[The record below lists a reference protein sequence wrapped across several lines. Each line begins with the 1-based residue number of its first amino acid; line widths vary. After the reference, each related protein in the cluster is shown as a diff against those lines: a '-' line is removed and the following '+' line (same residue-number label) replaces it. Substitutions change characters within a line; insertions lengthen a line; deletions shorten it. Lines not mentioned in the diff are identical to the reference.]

1 MELRVKHIRKVVFLA
16 LLFVPTLQIWGQKEA
31 WEEIVQKNLTLGKDI
46 KCLKDSI
53 SSKQRREA
61 KIKDEIKK
69 INSIVEETEEK
80 LAESIQSNS
89 TENLA
94 KLEAINSKLRDTNIQ
109 LNKKYSENE
118 KIYAE
123 LSQKLNDIKTKM
135 GGMDIYQSIQ
145 NEINYKQK
153 IQYLTQRYS
162 LIDSKKLE
170 ELQNTL
176 DNYKSF
182 NGFED
187 YKKRLNAAIKN
198 KELYEQGVNAL
209 NSEFNNTNIINIRKK
224 IIPLLELK
232 KDDIAQGVYRLSKAQ
247 FPEIDSLD
255 ISLSRFAD
263 GLRELKSIIYKIN
276 HDKDIQAY
284 RSQKNAQNKK
294 DCVDKIRHYIILGE
308 NKDLELVY
316 SRYFNLIPFLDKLV
330 RRYWKELKANP
341 FEAPTQTEQLIENMN
356 VK

>member
-1 MELRVKHIRKVVFLA
+1 MELRVKYIRKVVFLA

-46 KCLKDSI
+46 KCLRDSV
-53 SSKQRREA
+53 SSKQKREA
-61 KIKDEIKK
+61 KLKDEIKK
-69 INSIVEETEEK
+69 ANSLIEEKEAK

-94 KLEAINSKLRDTNIQ
+94 KLEAENSKLKDENIQ

-123 LSQKLNDIKTKM
+123 LSKKLNDIKNKM
-135 GGMDIYQSIQ
+135 GGMDTYQSIQ
-145 NEINYKQK
+145 NEINYKQN

-187 YKKRLNAAIKN
+187 YKKRVNAAVKN
-198 KELYEQGVNAL
+198 KEMYERGVNAL
-209 NSEFNNTNIINIRKK
+209 NSEFNNTNIVNIRKK
-224 IIPLLELK
+224 IIPLFVFESTYK
-232 KDDIAQGVYRLSKAQ
+232 KC
-247 FPEIDSLD
+247 
-255 ISLSRFAD
+255 
-263 GLRELKSIIYKIN
+263 LRE
-276 HDKDIQAY
+276 
-284 RSQKNAQNKK
+284 
-294 DCVDKIRHYIILGE
+294 E
-308 NKDLELVY
+308 
-316 SRYFNLIPFLDKLV
+316 
-330 RRYWKELKANP
+330 
-341 FEAPTQTEQLIENMN
+341 
-356 VK
+356 